1 MPTTK
6 YYVNGNW
13 VDYDE
18 LEHYGYTTF
27 PTNSTNFLL
36 CEIGANFGTYDGT
49 NGYCYLDQSGSST
62 EGYEYL
68 SLYFYP
74 TYQTGWGQWDDIN
87 LLATLGV
94 APQTSLMV
102 WLLDNTNTPVKSLSV
117 TSNGP
122 GSERYFIA
130 NKEIIGN
137 NGVVYWF
144 PEADL
149 YTYGFSYPQCYVQL
163 SEVPLDDPDVAVDY
177 LETITGMSYESASA
191 AIYEYVN
198 SGYTTG
204 IGGLKNSLDAALF
217 ARLWNE
223 NNPSTSVGGL
233 AEAVVA
239 NVDVDF
245 DYGYM
250 TDSTD
255 VGVEKIEIDY
265 VGKPKVFYSC
275 TLSEKFGFWGTIEVP
290 ETKRGYLRSAVYQS
304 TNKSVSA
311 NSNNF
316 LYGQGES
323 TTLYGVQ
330 YHTYQLLKAYN
341 AAGVEVSTEGAKLA
355 LVSSGGLWSLR
366 LLWGPTAASFC
377 YVEFLEFETVFRLY
391 TLTEKNG
398 FGVDRTIWGNSEY
411 DLYERGYDVEA
422 SAIDGVD
429 YTPNGIKYYQNV
441 RFYRQDGSE
450 LPQYGNY
457 SGSFYSL
464 ILSTRDGIVTIKNGG
479 TGYVPVSCVE
489 FKIIIN
495 TEE

>member
-13 VDYDE
+13 VAYDE
-18 LEHYGYTTF
+18 LENYGYTTF

-36 CEIGANFGTYDGT
+36 CELGANFGTYDGT

-74 TYQTGWGQWDDIN
+74 LYQSGWGQWNDIN

-130 NKEIIGN
+130 NKEIISN
-137 NGVVYWF
+137 NEVVYWF

-163 SEVPLDDPDVAVDY
+163 AEVPLANPDIAVDY
-177 LETITGMSYESASA
+177 LESITGMSYESANA

-204 IGGLKNSLDAALF
+204 IGGLKNSLDASLF

-223 NNPSTSVGGL
+223 NNPSTYVGGL
-233 AEAVVA
+233 AEVVVA
-239 NVDVDF
+239 NVDVDY

-255 VGVEKIEIDY
+255 VGVENIEIDY
-265 VGKPKVFYSC
+265 VDKPKVFYGC
-275 TLSEKFGFWGTIEVP
+275 ELSEGFGFWGTIEVP
-290 ETKRGYLRSAVYQS
+290 ETQRGYLRSAAYQS
-304 TNKSVSA
+304 TNKTVSA

-341 AAGVEVSTEGAKLA
+341 AAGVEISTEGARLA

-377 YVEFLEFETVFRLY
+377 YIEFLEFETVFRLY

-422 SAIDGVD
+422 DAIDGVD
-429 YTPNGIKYYQNV
+429 YTPSGIKYDHNV

-450 LPQYGNY
+450 VPMNGNY
-457 SGSFYSL
+457 SGAFYNL
-464 ILSTRDGIVTIKNGG
+464 MLSTREGIVTIKNTGS
-479 TGYVPVSCVE
+479 GYVPVSCVE
-489 FKIIIN
+489 FRIIIN